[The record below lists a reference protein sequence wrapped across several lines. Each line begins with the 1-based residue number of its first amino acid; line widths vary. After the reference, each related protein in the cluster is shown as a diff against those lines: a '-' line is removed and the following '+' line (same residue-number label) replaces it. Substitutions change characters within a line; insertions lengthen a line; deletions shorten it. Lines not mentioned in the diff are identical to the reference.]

1 MNNLDRTLI
10 KNYLN
15 AYLLTNFDVLPD
27 THKEELVRLVNVCD
41 GPTYVVTTRWEDE
54 EVGDIGSEISL
65 ITSKLSEARQYVTE
79 QSKVEKGIYH
89 SNDGWIV
96 QDDSGT
102 HFTIYKDIHNFVE
115 IQVHYYH

>member
-1 MNNLDRTLI
+1 MNKL
-10 KNYLN
+10 
-15 AYLLTNFDVLPD
+15 DVLPD
-27 THKEELVRLVNVCD
+27 IHKEELVRLGEVYD

-54 EVGDIGSEISL
+54 EVGDIGDEITL
-65 ITSKLSEARQYVTE
+65 ITSKLSVARQYVTE

-96 QDDSGT
+96 QDDSDT

-115 IQVHYYH
+115 IKVHYYH